1 MNLSHFKQSFK
12 NIKMS
17 AKINVFSLF
26 PIYLYGSI
34 SAIWPKVWS
43 DLTQE
48 QEKLWVWPNVSL
60 EASSTDIKDLAGFS
74 TQFWGF
80 QLSFFA
86 QHFCYHRKKA
96 EIVEPDK

>member
-1 MNLSHFKQSFK
+1 MSLSHFKQSFK
-12 NIKMS
+12 NIKIS

-48 QEKLWVWPNVSL
+48 QEKLWV
-60 EASSTDIKDLAGFS
+60 
-74 TQFWGF
+74 
-80 QLSFFA
+80 
-86 QHFCYHRKKA
+86 
-96 EIVEPDK
+96 